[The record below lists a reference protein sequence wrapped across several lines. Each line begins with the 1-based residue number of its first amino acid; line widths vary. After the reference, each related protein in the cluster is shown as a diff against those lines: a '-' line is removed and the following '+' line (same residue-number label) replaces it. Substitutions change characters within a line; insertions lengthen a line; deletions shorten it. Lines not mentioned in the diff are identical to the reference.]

1 MYYVVLALQWVN
13 IALVMAESWIVF
25 FNLKS
30 RAHRFLYLNTIATL
44 IFVTGYLHALFSDT
58 QDAYQQS
65 MMMVWSGKV
74 WIPISL
80 LLFAVDLCRI
90 KVNKAVVIIEGLL
103 AVISYGIIIYNK
115 QNGLF
120 YTDPHFYIENGIP
133 VFEYVKGPWYY
144 IWDVLVA
151 ITIFTSMYLI
161 LRSHHSGQSPLNKK
175 QYRAVIVALLIY
187 IVLYYTDYLPI
198 GRYYDLSQLG
208 TSLCA
213 VHILIAIFRY
223 NLLDTESM
231 AKEYIVD
238 NLSAG
243 VIATDPSGKV
253 AYYNKAAEIAYPGLD
268 SEPQAVLEDVRS
280 AISEGKSVNI
290 GERVYTFEERDPL
303 TGTADGSK
311 IYVLTDDTERNRYLA
326 DLEEQKRIADEANR
340 AKSDFLASMSHEIRT
355 PINTVLGM
363 NEMILRE
370 SRERNV
376 REYAGDIRSAGNTL
390 LSIINDILDLSK
402 IESGKM
408 EIVRTEYDEAMMI
421 YDLSNIISGR
431 AKEKGL
437 AFNVEVDPKI
447 PAKLLGDDIRIK
459 QVLMNIL
466 SNAVKY
472 THKGS
477 VWMRVR
483 LNSADEADGR
493 KTASIHY
500 EVEDTGIG
508 IRPEDMDK
516 LFSAFERLDVRKN
529 RNIEGTGL
537 GMTITVRL
545 LAMMGSKLSVQSE
558 YGKGS
563 VFSFDLTEEVI
574 DERPIGEFNRRVSV
588 EALRECADGNL
599 FTAPEAR
606 ILVVDDNRTNRKV
619 FGLLLKHTEIMIDEA
634 ENGPEAIKLATAN
647 HYDIIFMD
655 HMMPDMDGLE
665 AMDRIK
671 AVGDGPCIDT
681 PIIILTA
688 NAVAGSREM
697 YLSKGCDGYLSKPI
711 SASELEEMIKEF
723 LPEGKVII

>member
-44 IFVTGYLHALFSDT
+44 IFVTGYLHALLSDT

-90 KVNKAVVIIEGLL
+90 KVNKAVVITEGLL

-133 VFEYVKGPWYY
+133 IFEYTKGPWYY
-144 IWDVLVA
+144 IWDALVA

-161 LRSHHSGQSPLNKK
+161 LRSHLSGKSPLNKK

-187 IVLYYTDYLPI
+187 IVMYYTDYLPI

-213 VHILIAIFRY
+213 VHILIAIFWY
-223 NLLDTESM
+223 NLLDTESV

-243 VIATDPSGKV
+243 VIATDPFGKV
-253 AYYNKAAEIAYPGLD
+253 AYYNKAAETAYPGLNTD
-268 SEPQAVLEDVRS
+268 PQTVLEDVRS
-280 AISEGKSVNI
+280 AISEGKSVSI
-290 GERVYTFEERDPL
+290 GERIYTFEERDAL
-303 TGTADGSK
+303 TDKADGSK
-311 IYVLTDDTERNRYLA
+311 IYVLSDDTDYYRYLA
-326 DLEEQKRIADEANR
+326 DLEEQKRIADEANH

-370 SRERNV
+370 SRESNV

-408 EIVRTEYDEAMMI
+408 EIVRAEYSEAMML
-421 YDLSNIISGR
+421 YDLVNIISGR

-437 AFNVEVDPKI
+437 LFKANVDPDI
-447 PAKLLGDDIRIK
+447 PVKLFGDDVRIK
-459 QVLMNIL
+459 QILMNIL

-472 THKGS
+472 TPQGS
-477 VWMRVR
+477 VNMRVC
-483 LNSADEADGR
+483 LNSVNEKDGR
-493 KTASIHY
+493 KYASIHY

-508 IRPEDMDK
+508 IKTEDMEK
-516 LFSAFERLDVRKN
+516 LFSAFERLDVRRN

-545 LAMMGSKLSVQSE
+545 LSMMDSELSVKSE

-563 VFSFDLTEEVI
+563 VFSFDLLEEIV
-574 DERPIGEFNRRVSV
+574 DDRPMGEFNKRVSE
-588 EALRECADGNL
+588 EALKESAYSNL
-599 FTAPEAR
+599 FTAPEAK

-634 ENGPEAIKLATAN
+634 ESGPEAIERATAD

-655 HMMPDMDGLE
+655 HMMPNMDGLE
-665 AMDRIK
+665 AMERIK
-671 AVGDGPCIDT
+671 AVKDGPCADT

-688 NAVAGSREM
+688 NAVSGSKEM

-711 SASELEEMIKEF
+711 SANRLEETIREF
-723 LPEGKVII
+723 LPESKIEI